1 MRKVIT
7 LSSSLMVVM
16 LLIMAIAAIDSPVFA
31 RERSQNIEAIS
42 RGAQIYD
49 DWSKVVMNAVIPEG
63 NHPLWSQQ
71 QTNTRSGED
80 TWKCVTC
87 HGWDYQG
94 KDGALK
100 SGANA
105 TGFPGILAKST
116 SSLTEITAILKGGNE
131 PKHDFSTLLSDKDIA
146 DLAAFIK
153 DGLIDDNIYIDMVSR
168 KVISGDLVNGQSKY
182 ESVCASCHGSDG
194 TALKFRYEGTDISL
208 GTLAIQDPWRFLH
221 RTRFGTARAPEMP
234 IGVNIDWTPQDGRD
248 VLYFVQSKLP
258 SGLEVKETTPD
269 EIVPVEN
276 KGGPAK
282 NILTGILTAFGAM
295 GVSLGFA
302 VILGAVLIGFIL
314 LFVWLIRNQKS

>member
-7 LSSSLMVVM
+7 LSSSLMVVI
-16 LLIMAIAAIDSPVFA
+16 LLILAIAVFDSPVFA
-31 RERSQNIEAIS
+31 RERLQDLKSIS
-42 RGAQIYD
+42 RGAQLYD
-49 DWSKVVMNAVIPEG
+49 DWSKVSTNAAIPEG
-63 NHPLWSQQ
+63 NHPLWAQQ
-71 QTNTRSGED
+71 KTNTRSGED

-105 TGFPGILAKST
+105 TGFPGILAKSS
-116 SSLTEITAILKGGNE
+116 SSLTEITAILNGANE
-131 PKHDFSTLLSDKDIA
+131 PKHDFSTLLSEKDIS

-153 DGLIDDNIYIDMVSR
+153 DGLVDDNIYIDMVSR
-168 KVISGDLVNGQSKY
+168 KVIAGNLENGQSKY
-182 ESVCASCHGSDG
+182 DSVCASCHGQDG
-194 TALKFRYEGTDISL
+194 TSLKFRYEGTDISL

-234 IGVNIDWTPQDGRD
+234 LGVNIDWTPQDGRD

-258 SGLEVKETTPD
+258 SGLEVKESTPD
-269 EIVPVEN
+269 EIIPVEN

-295 GVSLGFA
+295 GVSLAFA
-302 VILGAVLIGFIL
+302 VLLGAVLVGVIL
-314 LFVWLIRNQKS
+314 LIVWLIRNQKS